1 MLATEIIEREIPQ
14 LRRDDIVAQG
24 IDWMDDHKVAHL
36 PVAEG
41 RRFFGVISED
51 NLLNIDDAS
60 EPLSKHMS
68 LLTRAYVFEDEHVFE
83 VLKRVRE
90 YDLSL
95 IPILDRKEHF
105 KGVITVSH
113 LLHTIAEMPV
123 VKSPGSVI
131 VMDMHPQDYTLTR
144 IANILE
150 SEDAKILGVFISKSL
165 ENNMIEVT
173 VKVNKLNVQG
183 LLMALQR
190 FGYSITAS
198 YDKSNSDDDFLDRY
212 NNLMNYLNV

>member
-1 MLATEIIEREIPQ
+1 MLATEILEQEIPQ
-14 LRRDDIVAQG
+14 LRRDDMVAQG
-24 IDWMDDHKVAHL
+24 IDWMDDHKVTHL

-51 NLLNIDDAS
+51 NLLNIDDSS
-60 EPLSKHMS
+60 EPISKHLS

-90 YDLSL
+90 YNLSL
-95 IPILDRKEHF
+95 IPILDRKEHY
-105 KGVITVSH
+105 KGVITVAH

-144 IANILE
+144 IVNILE
-150 SEDAKILGVFISKSL
+150 SEDAKVLGAFVSKSL
-165 ENNMIEVT
+165 ENNMIELT
-173 VKVNKLNVQG
+173 IKVNKLNVQG

-190 FGYSITAS
+190 HGYSITAF
-198 YDKSNSDDDFLDRY
+198 YDKSNNDDDYLDRY